1 MRIVI
6 DKTEFRLLSPS
17 TQKELIETFT
27 GNDKTGKSSRRGA
40 AKLRWRRPIDLT
52 PEQAIKLVHGLPE
65 DYRRRLELFTRKG
78 GRIRM
83 KDIMEATGDRDLRP
97 SSEFQ
102 KAMTRRLRR
111 MIDDPDK
118 KAQLIGWDFDSTKWD
133 DGQTTIVDGVYYV
146 TETTSSAL
154 KSCLVPAG
162 GKRGGKE
169 KT

>member
-6 DKTEFRLLSPS
+6 DKTDFGQLSPS
-17 TQKELIETFT
+17 TQKELLETFT
-27 GNDKTGKSSRRGA
+27 GKDKSGKSSRRGV

-52 PEQAIKLVHGLPE
+52 PEQAVKLVHGLPE
-65 DYRRRLELFTRKG
+65 DYRQRLEFFTRKG
-78 GRIRM
+78 GRVRM

-102 KAMTRRLRR
+102 KVMTRRLRR

-118 KAQLIGWDFDSTKWD
+118 KAQLIGWDFDATKWD
-133 DGQTTIVDGVYYV
+133 EGRTTIVDGIYYV

-154 KSCLVPAG
+154 KSCLAPAG
-162 GKRGGKE
+162 GNRGGNK